1 MKGFFERAL
10 ANITTHG
17 DTDIFPFPI
26 ENLVLYDKT
35 ANAIDLL
42 LDIDSNFRDR
52 LAEMPPSNYSA
63 LTPVSYTGFR
73 WATQIDP
80 IWNAYLLG
88 VVLSIADEIEARRIA
103 ITENVVFSYRFNTD
117 ANSPDLF
124 RKECNWRSFMERS
137 LTLAQTKGFVVT
149 CDISEFYSRLNHHRL
164 ENALKQLG
172 LRGNQSSKIMDILQN
187 FSGTYSFGMPVGGPA
202 ARILSELLLNQIDSL
217 LRLDGIEFCRF
228 ADDYHLFSDS
238 HEGAFRNLVFLS
250 EKLLMNQGL
259 QLQKSKTRIMT
270 GAEFVATSPLG
281 HAADDTVPDES
292 APDLAEQSHNL
303 MRLSL
308 HFDPYSPTAKD
319 DYEVLR
325 GELRKIDIFSLLKAE
340 LVKSRIHISLSKKIV
355 SAIRFIEEPQRS
367 DAILSLITNETLLY
381 PIYSNILWV
390 VATVYD
396 QLPEPPRRAINE
408 HVRKLVN
415 AKSQVMGI
423 DLNLLYAVRLLA
435 CSEGPENE
443 ETLNRIFKA
452 TTSVAI
458 RRDIILAMARWGAWA
473 WLSDLKNV
481 FRTLSPMERRAF
493 LVASYTMS
501 DEGRHWRQHISPE
514 LSAFEDLVKVWAS
527 EKIQQT
533 GWRIPV

>member
-1 MKGFFERAL
+1 MKQFFERAV
-10 ANITTHG
+10 ANITTYG

-26 ENLVLYDKT
+26 ENLVFYDKT
-35 ANAIDLL
+35 ADAIDLL
-42 LDIDSNFRDR
+42 LDIDNNFRSR
-52 LAEMPPSNYSA
+52 LAETPPSNYSA

-88 VVLSIADEIEARRIA
+88 LVISIAKEIEARRIA
-103 ITENVVFSYRFNTD
+103 STENVVFSYRFNDD
-117 ANSPDLF
+117 ATSPDLF
-124 RKECNWRSFMERS
+124 RKEYNWRSFMERS
-137 LTLAQTKGFVVT
+137 LVLAQTKGFVVI

-172 LRGNQSSKIMDILQN
+172 LKGNQTSKIMEILQN

-202 ARILSELLLNQIDSL
+202 ARMLSELLLNQIDSL
-217 LRLDGIEFCRF
+217 LRLEGIEFCRF

-238 HEGAFRNLVFLS
+238 YEGAFRNLVFLS

-270 GAEFVATSPLG
+270 GSEFVATSPLG
-281 HAADDTVPDES
+281 VAADDTVPDEI

-308 HFDPYSPTAKD
+308 YFDPYSLTAKD

-325 GELRKIDIFSLLKAE
+325 GELKKIDIFALLKAE

-367 DAILSLITNETLLY
+367 DAVLSLITNEALLY
-381 PIYSNILWV
+381 PIYSNVLWV
-390 VATVYD
+390 VTALYD
-396 QLPEPPRRAINE
+396 ELPEPSRKLIVE

-415 AKSQVMGI
+415 TKSHVVGI
-423 DLNLLYAVRLLA
+423 ELNLLYAVRLLA

-443 ETLNRIFKA
+443 EILNRVFKGA
-452 TTSVAI
+452 TSVAI
-458 RRDIILAMARWGAWA
+458 RRDIILAMARWKAWP

-493 LVASYTMS
+493 IVASYMMS
-501 DEGRHWRQHISPE
+501 DEGKHWRQHISPE
-514 LSAFEDLVKVWAS
+514 LSVFEDLVKGWMS
-527 EKIQQT
+527 EKTQQP